1 MKKKNFLNHEA
12 HNSVY
17 ANLLTDYMF
26 KRVYGNK
33 EVLLAFLNMILS
45 DIEIHDLEYL
55 PTEALGNTAKERKAN
70 YDIKCLTTDGK
81 IFIVEMQL
89 ARQKHFIDRSLYYTS
104 LAINQQA
111 NYANDN
117 ARLNN
122 KEWEYALDPVIFI
135 AFINFVLPHKIDFPA
150 NEYISEYILKETK
163 TGETMTQLQR
173 YIFIELPRFSNQ
185 ADQCISELEKWVYS
199 MRHMHKLK
207 DKPSNFN
214 EKALTKLYEL
224 SKVANFGKMEYQ
236 QYMDSLMFVSDYKNT
251 IDYAREEGRE
261 EGKAAIIQDLIA
273 SGMSAE
279 QIAGITKMSVEQVK
293 QHAEMKIG

>member
-1 MKKKNFLNHEA
+1 MKKKNFLNYEA

-111 NYANDN
+111 NYA
-117 ARLNN
+117 
-122 KEWEYALDPVIFI
+122 K
-135 AFINFVLPHKIDFPA
+135 
-150 NEYISEYILKETK
+150 
-163 TGETMTQLQR
+163 
-173 YIFIELPRFSNQ
+173 
-185 ADQCISELEKWVYS
+185 
-199 MRHMHKLK
+199 
-207 DKPSNFN
+207 
-214 EKALTKLYEL
+214 
-224 SKVANFGKMEYQ
+224 
-236 QYMDSLMFVSDYKNT
+236 
-251 IDYAREEGRE
+251 
-261 EGKAAIIQDLIA
+261 
-273 SGMSAE
+273 
-279 QIAGITKMSVEQVK
+279 
-293 QHAEMKIG
+293 